1 MGQYRYNALDQRI
14 YKSAAAGN
22 TYYVYDPE
30 GRMVAENL
38 GGAETDY
45 IWIGAQLLAIYRG
58 GQVYYINND
67 KLGRP
72 EVATNASNS
81 IVWRA
86 ANAAFDRSVST
97 NLIGGINVG
106 YPGQYF
112 DGESG
117 LYYNWHRY
125 YDPSTGRYIQS
136 DPIGLQGGIN
146 SYAYAYGN
154 PNSMVDAEGTNPAV
168 VVGVGIAVIGGGI
181 VYNVTPGSFHDKI
194 TATFDFELSLGA
206 AVVLAVTIP
215 EIVVATIAGAVLGT
229 AVDAAF
235 YSKAIGEILACKPGK

>member
-1 MGQYRYNALDQRI
+1 
-14 YKSAAAGN
+14 
-22 TYYVYDPE
+22 
-30 GRMVAENL
+30 L

-215 EIVVATIAGAVLGT
+215 ETVVATIAGAVLGT